1 MKLHHWLVLY
11 FSCFCSYNSDFN
23 MKYFRFNLVMWQNLY
38 WLLFIRLLKHW
49 IFVVFHPL
57 NTSNL
62 LIEIGY
68 PLSFVV
74 QMDTLDLLIS
84 IGYSLSF
91 AAELDSSN
99 LSIGFYKNNR
109 TCLEFN
115 YWRMYEQN
123 MRIWVLI
130 WCGGFWKL

>member
-1 MKLHHWLVLY
+1 M
-11 FSCFCSYNSDFN
+11 
-23 MKYFRFNLVMWQNLY
+23 
-38 WLLFIRLLKHW
+38 
-49 IFVVFHPL
+49 FHPVD
-57 NTSNL
+57 TSNL

-91 AAELDSSN
+91 AIELDSSN

-109 TCLEFN
+109 ECLEFN
-115 YWRMYEQN
+115 S
-123 MRIWVLI
+123 
-130 WCGGFWKL
+130 